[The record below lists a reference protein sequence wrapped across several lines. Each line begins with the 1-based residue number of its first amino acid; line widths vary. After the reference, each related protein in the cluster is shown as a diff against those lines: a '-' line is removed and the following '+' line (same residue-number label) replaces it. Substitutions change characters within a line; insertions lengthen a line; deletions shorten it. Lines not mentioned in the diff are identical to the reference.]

1 MKYLLLLIVILY
13 SSFVC
18 AQSITISEPL
28 NLRSDVSYE
37 VVGDLEGQVLLFRDQ
52 ATSFKVT
59 AFDQNMRQKWEK
71 ELELDKR
78 QPKVIGLFADKSE
91 FVLFYYFRYKSKTLI
106 KAHKYNAGANLID
119 SVTLKD
125 MGYLFYTP
133 NFELLRSEDRTK
145 VLLFHLERSEQI
157 NALSFDVQNMKLL
170 WEKAIIPQD
179 FSYYQDFRQILIDN
193 NGDMHLVLERDNLR
207 HKRDKH
213 RFEIITYFGK
223 NDELLRYEV
232 PMIDRLTYDVVFD
245 FDNRNQNLIGA
256 GLYSEKNLGR
266 ADGYFYLSIP
276 DRKPESF
283 RFAAHVFD
291 ENFISTL
298 LGKEEDKVNG
308 GIPDVSVQ
316 EIVLR
321 RDGGALIIAE
331 RNRLLERQIGGGS
344 RSVYDGRFAIDYY
357 YDELF
362 ILSVHPSGEPHWQTI
377 LHKKQYSQDDDGAY
391 SSYFLFKTV
400 ANLHFIFND
409 EIKYENTVSEYVL
422 QGTGAFERNSL
433 LSTANLQLRL
443 RFRDALQINS
453 AEVIIPSE
461 RRNRLRLVRMKYE

>member
-1 MKYLLLLIVILY
+1 MKDLLLLVVMLY
-13 SSFVC
+13 SSLIG
-18 AQSITISEPL
+18 AQSVTISEPL
-28 NLRSDVSYE
+28 SLRSDISYE
-37 VVGDLEGQVLLFRDQ
+37 LVGDLEGQMLLFRDQ
-52 ATSFKVT
+52 ANSFKIT

-91 FVLFYYFRYKSKTLI
+91 FVVFYYFRHKSKTLL
-106 KAHKYNAGANLID
+106 KAHKYNARANLVD

-133 NFELLRSEDRTK
+133 KFELLRSDDRTK
-145 VLLFHLERSEQI
+145 VLLYHLERSEQI
-157 NALSFDVQNMKLL
+157 NAFSFDVQNMKLL
-170 WEKAIIPQD
+170 WEKSIAPQD
-179 FSYYQDFRQILIDN
+179 FSFYQDFRQILVDN

-207 HKRDKH
+207 HKRDLH

-223 NDELLRYEV
+223 SDELLKYEV
-232 PMIDRLTYDVVFD
+232 PMKDRLTYDVVFD
-245 FDNRNQNLIGA
+245 FDNRNSNLIGA
-256 GLYSEKNLGR
+256 GLYAEKNLSR
-266 ADGYFYLSIP
+266 AEGFFYLSIP
-276 DRKPESF
+276 DRNPQSF
-283 RFAAHVFD
+283 LLAAHVFD

-308 GIPDVSVQ
+308 GIADVSTQ

-321 RDGGALIIAE
+321 RDGGALIISE

-362 ILSVHPSGEPHWQTI
+362 ILSIHPNGEPHWQTI

-391 SSYFLFKTV
+391 SSYFLFKT
-400 ANLHFIFND
+400 ASNLRFLFND

-422 QGTGAFERNSL
+422 QGTGDFERNSL

-443 RFRDALQINS
+443 RFRDALQINAS
-453 AEVIIPSE
+453 EVIIPSE